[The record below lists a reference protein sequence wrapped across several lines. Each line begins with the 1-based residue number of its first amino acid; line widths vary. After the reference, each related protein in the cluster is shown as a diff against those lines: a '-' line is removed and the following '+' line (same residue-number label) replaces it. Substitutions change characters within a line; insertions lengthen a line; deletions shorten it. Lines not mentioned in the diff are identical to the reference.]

1 MKLQAIILVSL
12 LAFLTG
18 CHGPKV
24 AKPLTQELGN
34 KDDAD
39 NQMEFWHRL
48 GERPMTSNDDAFH
61 GLLLY
66 MDGKDASADY
76 DARVREL
83 KSRKILPSRFD
94 RPADE
99 AVTRGNLAM
108 ALIKVTQIRGGVMLM
123 LTGPTPRY
131 ATRELV
137 YNGLYPPSS
146 PNQTFTGS
154 EYVGIIGRLEDYQR
168 GNPADKP
175 AASLPG
181 EAPTKIDE

>member
-1 MKLQAIILVSL
+1 MRWVLVILFV
-12 LAFLTG
+12 LAVMLAG
-18 CHGPKV
+18 CSSPRV
-24 AKPLTQELGN
+24 AEPLTQTLG
-34 KDDAD
+34 KDDPD
-39 NQMEFWHRL
+39 TQLEFWHRL

-66 MDGKDASADY
+66 LDGKDANQDY
-76 DARVREL
+76 AGRVAEL
-83 KSRKILPSRFD
+83 KRRKIIPAGFD

-99 AVTRGNLAM
+99 ALQRGTLAM
-108 ALIKVTQIRGGVMLM
+108 AILKVTNVRGGVMATAL
-123 LTGPTPRY
+123 GPTPRY

-137 YNGLYPPSS
+137 YVGLYPPSS
-146 PNQTFTGS
+146 PNQTFSGS

-181 EAPTKIDE
+181 EAPTKIEE

>member
-1 MKLQAIILVSL
+1 MKVKTLILVSL
-12 LAFLTG
+12 LACLTG

-24 AKPLTQELGN
+24 ATPLTAELG
-34 KDDAD
+34 KDDPD
-39 NQMEFWHRL
+39 TQMEFWHRL

-66 MDGKDASADY
+66 LDGKDPSPDY
-76 DARVREL
+76 AARVKTL
-83 KSRKILPSRFD
+83 KDRNILPEYFN

-99 AVTRGNLAM
+99 AITRGNLAM
-108 ALIKVTQIRGGVMLM
+108 ALMKVARIRGGVMANL
-123 LTGPTPRY
+123 LGPTPRY

-168 GNPADKP
+168 GDPAEKSADY
-175 AASLPG
+175 LPG
-181 EAPTKIDE
+181 ETPK